1 MTGAVN
7 AVTGAVAAVTW
18 GRDPALDVTGTVP
31 AVIAVAGCHS
41 PSRRADRPGHVLL
54 ATLGSLA
61 HVTLACATEVATA
74 LRDTRRYARS
84 GRYPLHRCR
93 SSRWSRTDRV
103 AGHVPRA
110 TPRSRLRSKM
120 SQGRNGPAAGQ
131 GCHAATGARIVP
143 WRQPGDWLINLPIAS
158 TALFR
163 SEPDLWAGA
172 RSPLRRRRGPGSGSA
187 SGGPRRRG
195 GGRSSG
201 ARARLAVK
209 AAGGR

>member
-1 MTGAVN
+1 MTGAV
-7 AVTGAVAAVTW
+7 TAVTW

-41 PSRRADRPGHVLL
+41 PSRRADGPGHVLL
-54 ATLGSLA
+54 TTLGSLA
-61 HVTLACATEVATA
+61 HATLACATEVATA
-74 LRDTRRYARS
+74 LRDTRRYARPS
-84 GRYPLHRCR
+84 RYPLNRCQSR
-93 SSRWSRTDRV
+93 RWSRTARV

-131 GCHAATGARIVP
+131 GLPRRHRRQDRALAAARRLVNKSSD
-143 WRQPGDWLINLPIAS
+143 RLHRA
-158 TALFR
+158 F
-163 SEPDLWAGA
+163 
-172 RSPLRRRRGPGSGSA
+172 PLRARLVGRCSKPPVAEARAWVGIGLGRT
-187 SGGPRRRG
+187 RRRG